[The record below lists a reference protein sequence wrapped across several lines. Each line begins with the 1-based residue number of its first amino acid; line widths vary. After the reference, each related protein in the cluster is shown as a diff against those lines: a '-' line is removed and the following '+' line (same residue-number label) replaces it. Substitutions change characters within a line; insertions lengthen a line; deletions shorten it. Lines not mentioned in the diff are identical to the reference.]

1 MKSNDSSP
9 FDSPLLSLR
18 DAQVTASLSTVAAE
32 AFERRFVEV
41 IRELAS
47 EPQLEAFRNEYE
59 KVHRLLLKSVEGE
72 KRLIGKVDE
81 LKGELSSHGTKIETA
96 VQLSQEDET
105 TISTL
110 RMEIEKA
117 WAMAD
122 TAHQREKESREKIQV
137 LKEQVRELDSLVS
150 QSAGLTMGQEAYLR
164 DLINSKRQLED
175 EHTILTTRV
184 LHLSEEQ
191 KEYMKQCH
199 KLQVEEMEVQED
211 YNKRL
216 AAYQSILLD
225 LEALQKERIT
235 VEQSLREYRS
245 TTEKNV
251 VEIEKKKAQIEPFS
265 LEEARLKKEA
275 VEVSEAVQSL
285 NRQVED
291 FQHRFKLEAAKLSSA
306 EEKITVLTGDIQK
319 KQATLKEKKKEL
331 DKEVRIL
338 KRAEEQGK
346 RQQAELA
353 ELVKERDSLILE
365 TNKIGAE
372 SDNAVE
378 IATQKEKEL
387 QTLESDFHKSMI
399 QKTAAI
405 QENATKENER
415 SILDGQRLLE
425 EGQRCS
431 AVEELSALLVENEK
445 TRKHLFLSEQVH
457 QKNLAEAQKLTL
469 EYHKTLDHIRTK
481 RSDAK
486 KLRELFA
493 SHEKKQKLQQELLE
507 RVNLDRNRTEKQLRE
522 TEADWEELKETH
534 KSKSSDIER
543 MKMELIEKES
553 MLCQLHTVSK
563 QIHRDTACTEQRASH
578 LKEDCLHAQT
588 RIQALSDELN
598 HLTTVVASCD
608 AEKLRQDMRLRAI
621 TTERNVLATQL
632 IRRNEELRLLYDKVQ
647 LQQNILEKGAL
658 DYASKVNEIV
668 DSRDKLMELRLRCR
682 IALVR
687 LRYIE
692 RLKKKELK
700 VNQLLTEERARVRA
714 LTEELSKPVNVHRW
728 RRLEGRQPALLE
740 EIAKVQMLQKKLIAK
755 CDECVRKS
763 AELKKKETEYTQLRC
778 RLARM
783 PGPEVA
789 DDLALYC
796 ENIEKRKAQI
806 TTMKND
812 LRGVE
817 LHSEVLADEVRQL
830 NEELWEVKNKY
841 MKAKAQRELLL
852 RERNVMQRTWGVLA
866 PAAHAAMYQKA
877 ILNLP
882 PRAKTAPIEASG
894 SSSSPPTPL
903 ITRLSQSNLGVS
915 RKALMRT
922 EEDLLQTLTSGTRG
936 ANYPLSKPKGLKVIA
951 GGGFSFTR

>member
-1 MKSNDSSP
+1 MENSESVP
-9 FDSPLLSLR
+9 FDSPVLPLR
-18 DAQVTASLSTVAAE
+18 DVQISASLSTVAAE
-32 AFERRFVEV
+32 AFEHRFVEV

-72 KRLIGKVDE
+72 KRLIGKIEE
-81 LKGELSSHGTKIETA
+81 LRGELSSHGSKIETA
-96 VQLSQEDET
+96 VQLSQEDES

-137 LKEQVRELDSLVS
+137 LKEQVRELDALVS

-164 DLINSKRQLED
+164 DLISSKRQLED
-175 EHTILTTRV
+175 EHSILTTRF

-191 KEYMKQCH
+191 KEYMKHHH
-199 KLQVEEMEVQED
+199 KLQVEEIEVRED

-251 VEIEKKKAQIEPFS
+251 VEIEKKRAQIEPFS
-265 LEEARLKKEA
+265 QEEARLKKEA
-275 VEVSEAVQSL
+275 MEVSETVQTL

-291 FQHRFKLEAAKLSSA
+291 FQHRFKLEAARLSSA
-306 EEKITVLTGDIQK
+306 EEKIAVLTSEVPK
-319 KQATLKEKKKEL
+319 KQAILKERKKEL
-331 DKEVRIL
+331 EKEVRIL

-346 RQQAELA
+346 RQQGELA
-353 ELVKERDSLILE
+353 DLVKERDNLIVE
-365 TNKIGAE
+365 GNKISAE
-372 SDNAVE
+372 SDSAVE

-387 QTLESDFHKSMI
+387 QALEGDFHKSMI

-405 QENATKENER
+405 QENATKEDER
-415 SILDGQRLLE
+415 SILDGERLLE

-431 AVEELSALLVENEK
+431 AVQELSALLVENEK
-445 TRKHLFLSEQVH
+445 TRKHLFLSEQLH
-457 QKNLAEAQKLTL
+457 QKSLTEAQKLTL
-469 EYHKTLDHIRTK
+469 EYHKTLDHIRAK

-486 KLRELFA
+486 KLRELYA

-507 RVNLDRNRTEKQLRE
+507 RVNLDRSRTEKQLRE
-522 TEADWEELKETH
+522 TEADLRELKETH

-588 RIQALSDELN
+588 RIQALGDELN
-598 HLTTVVASCD
+598 QLSTVVASCD

-632 IRRNEELRLLYDKVQ
+632 IRRNEELRLLYDKIQ

-658 DYASKVNEIV
+658 DYSSKVNDIV
-668 DSRDKLMELRLRCR
+668 DAREKLMELRLRCR
-682 IALVR
+682 LALVR
-687 LRYIE
+687 LRFIE

-700 VNQLLTEERARVRA
+700 VNRLLTEERARVRA

-728 RRLEGRQPALLE
+728 RRLEGSQPALLD

-763 AELKKKETEYTQLRC
+763 SEFKKKEAEYTQLRC

-783 PGPEVA
+783 PGPEAA

-812 LRGVE
+812 LHGVE
-817 LHSEVLADEVRQL
+817 LHTEVLTEEVRQL
-830 NEELWEVKNKY
+830 NEELWEVKNKF
-841 MKAKAQRELLL
+841 MKTKTQHDLLL

-882 PRAKTAPIEASG
+882 ARAKTAPIETSETN
-894 SSSSPPTPL
+894 SSFPSPL
-903 ITRLSQSNLGVS
+903 MTRISQGNLGVS

-922 EEDLLQTLTSGTRG
+922 EEDLLHTLTSGTNR
-936 ANYPLSKPKGLKVIA
+936 ANYPLSKPNGLKVIA